1 MGSEVLEGMGCSQ
14 SAPDN
19 QWAYKNQAG
28 HGLEKP
34 MAVVAPQLSQLNQL
48 RTFDMNQ
55 LSQIG
60 QDGEVDRATIE
71 EYVELE
77 KKIAGAETHSPALI
91 LQQKKDQLGH
101 LDERIKQQEQSVAAL
116 QDQTKKEKKD
126 VEDLEVP
133 ETKRLFMEQN
143 TLDAKKSKEQKEY
156 PDALNKEE
164 IATQELNNLHE
175 QKASLELE
183 IDSLVEQSTDLH
195 SLYARQ
201 DELLKRI
208 FGGEYGSVEENQ
220 LEEALDQ
227 HEEMRN
233 RIVEANFKWKQ
244 AQLMV
249 DYAFKQLNE
258 AVGKWKA
265 LTNIDP
271 GKLEERYGVASIARN
286 NLVASA
292 QNIQGAQRYL
302 SNVQFP
308 YCAPSEVATLNKATA
323 YIFTDMQTPERHQH
337 ALDCYS
343 TTAKRCGALLQWI
356 NQVVNNTIAK
366 DLDDIN
372 KKVKDASM
380 GLRRERIRLIK
391 IKAKEITGQDIE
403 LEAAD
408 IDTDVNVEVNLN
420 ELARTEGIDPSLL
433 ATLTPAQLAAINS
446 ISEDIFGKTEALKQ
460 QFAEDNDRIAQQM
473 AENEARVKNN
483 MAAKLAERRQRR
495 ARMNLEERETAA
507 LTGKHVEDDG
517 EHDHE
522 DEHEEHEHEEEHKEK
537 KHRDKKHKK
546 HKDKKHKDKK
556 HK

>member
-1 MGSEVLEGMGCSQ
+1 
-14 SAPDN
+14 
-19 QWAYKNQAG
+19 
-28 HGLEKP
+28 
-34 MAVVAPQLSQLNQL
+34 
-48 RTFDMNQ
+48 
-55 LSQIG
+55 
-60 QDGEVDRATIE
+60 
-71 EYVELE
+71 
-77 KKIAGAETHSPALI
+77 
-91 LQQKKDQLGH
+91 
-101 LDERIKQQEQSVAAL
+101 
-116 QDQTKKEKKD
+116 
-126 VEDLEVP
+126 
-133 ETKRLFMEQN
+133 
-143 TLDAKKSKEQKEY
+143 
-156 PDALNKEE
+156 
-164 IATQELNNLHE
+164 
-175 QKASLELE
+175 
-183 IDSLVEQSTDLH
+183 
-195 SLYARQ
+195 
-201 DELLKRI
+201 
-208 FGGEYGSVEENQ
+208 
-220 LEEALDQ
+220 
-227 HEEMRN
+227 
-233 RIVEANFKWKQ
+233 
-244 AQLMV
+244 MV

-258 AVGKWKA
+258 AVTKWKA
-265 LTNIDP
+265 LTTIDP
-271 GKLEERYGVASIARN
+271 DKLEERYGVASIARN

-323 YIFTDMQTPERHQH
+323 YIFTDMQVHDPHITPKNETSIPERNEQDNSSRPQTPRYDIGTPERHQH

-420 ELARTEGIDPSLL
+420 ELARTEGIDPSIL

-446 ISEDIFGKTEALKQ
+446 ISDDDLAPPPSEEDIFGKTEALKQ

-483 MAAKLAERRQRR
+483 MAAKLAERRHRR

-507 LTGKHVEDDG
+507 LTGKPIVDT
-517 EHDHE
+517 
-522 DEHEEHEHEEEHKEK
+522 EEHEHEDEEDGEEEHKEK
-537 KHRDKKHKK
+537 KHKDKKHKK

-556 HK
+556 HKDKKHKKHKDKKHKD

>member
-1 MGSEVLEGMGCSQ
+1 MG
-14 SAPDN
+14 SAPDT
-19 QWAYKNQAG
+19 QWAYKNQGG
-28 HGLEKP
+28 HGEKP
-34 MAVVAPQLSQLNQL
+34 MAVVAPQLSQLS
-48 RTFDMNQ
+48 Q
-55 LSQIG
+55 LSQLNQLNQDG
-60 QDGEVDRATIE
+60 HQDGEVDRATIE

-133 ETKRLFMEQN
+133 ETKRLFMERN
-143 TLDAKKSKEQKEY
+143 TLDAKKSKEQKE
-156 PDALNKEE
+156 ALAVFNNKE

-343 TTAKRCGALLQWI
+343 TTAKRCGDLLQWI

-420 ELARTEGIDPSLL
+420 ELARTEGIDPGLL

-446 ISEDIFGKTEALKQ
+446 ISDDDLAPPPSEEDIFGKTEALKQ

-507 LTGKHVEDDG
+507 LTGKHLEDAED
-517 EHDHE
+517 HDHE
-522 DEHEEHEHEEEHKEK
+522 DDHEEEEHEEGHNGK
-537 KHRDKKHKK
+537 KHKDKKHKK

-556 HK
+556 HHK